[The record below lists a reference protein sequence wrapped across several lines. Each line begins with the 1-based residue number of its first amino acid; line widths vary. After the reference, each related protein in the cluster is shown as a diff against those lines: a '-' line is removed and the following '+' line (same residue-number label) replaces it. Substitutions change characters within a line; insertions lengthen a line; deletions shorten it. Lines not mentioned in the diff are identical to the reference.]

1 MVVRN
6 PAQVAHQIRTKFEP
20 TPDKVYARGSYR
32 ARNGFGDYPE
42 GAEKLSCF
50 LRNEKTRSQV

>member
-1 MVVRN
+1 MV
-6 PAQVAHQIRTKFEP
+6 EP
-20 TPDKVYARGSYR
+20 TPDKVDARGSYR

-50 LRNEKTRSQV
+50 LRNEKARSQV